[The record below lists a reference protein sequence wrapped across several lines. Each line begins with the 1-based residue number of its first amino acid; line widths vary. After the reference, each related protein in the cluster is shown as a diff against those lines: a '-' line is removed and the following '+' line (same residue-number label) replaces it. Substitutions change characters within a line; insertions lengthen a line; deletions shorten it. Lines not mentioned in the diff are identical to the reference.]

1 MERLRLGIAG
11 LGAAARQVLSVIH
24 KAPGVELAAGADIRP
39 EALEEFAGKHGAETF
54 DNVADMCRSDAVD
67 AVWVATPNV
76 LHAEHTVMAAEH
88 GKHVITEKPM
98 AVSLEEADR
107 MVAAAARNGVKLLQG
122 HSKVYDPPVRRMRE
136 IVSSGR
142 LGRVVHIQTM
152 NYNDWLQRPR
162 IASEVDTDKGG
173 GLVYRQGPHQ
183 TDIVRCLGGGMV
195 RSVRAVTGRWDP
207 NFDTEGNFA
216 AMLEFEDGAVASMS
230 FNGYGYF
237 DVTELTWDIGEGGY
251 RVERQTRGERLAGA
265 LDPRE
270 KYRLA
275 AKRAQSEDR
284 VHQPFF
290 GLTIVSCE
298 RGVIRQSPDG
308 LYVYTQEGRE
318 QAPCGPRYG
327 RAAELMELRAALVEE
342 RPVFPDGTWGK
353 ATLEVCLAMLRSSRE
368 RREVRLEHQAPC
380 PF

>member
-1 MERLRLGIAG
+1 MKRLRLGIAG
-11 LGAAARQVLSVIH
+11 LGAASRQILSVIH
-24 KAPGVELAAGADIRP
+24 KASGVELAAGADVRT
-39 EALEEFAGKHGAETF
+39 EALEAFAEKHRAAVF
-54 DNVADMCRSDAVD
+54 DDVADMCRSEAVD
-67 AVWVATPNV
+67 AVWIATPNV
-76 LHAEHTVMAAEH
+76 FHAEHTVMAAEH

-107 MVAAAARNGVKLLQG
+107 MVTAAACNGVKLLQG

-136 IVSSGR
+136 IISSGR
-142 LGRVVHIQTM
+142 LGRVIHIQTM
-152 NYNDWLQRPR
+152 NYNNWLQRPR
-162 IASEVDTDKGG
+162 IASEVDTEKGG

-183 TDIVRCLGGGMV
+183 TDIVRCLGGGLV

-216 AMLEFEDGAVASMS
+216 AMLDFEDGAVASMS

-251 RVERQTRGERLAGA
+251 RVERRGGEERLAGPIA
-265 LDPRE
+265 AQE
-270 KYRLA
+270 KYQLA
-275 AKRAQSEDR
+275 AKTAPSGDR
-284 VHQPFF
+284 MHQPFF

-308 LYVYTQEGRE
+308 LYLYTQEGRE
-318 QAPCGPRYG
+318 QVPCGPRYG
-327 RAAELMELRAALVEE
+327 RAAELMELRAGLVEE
-342 RPVFPDGTWGK
+342 RPVFPDGSWGK
-353 ATLEVCLAMLRSSRE
+353 ATLEVCLAMLRSSKEQRE
-368 RREVRLEHQAPC
+368 IRLEHQAPC